1 MSFWD
6 SFLSP
11 FESVSLDYD
20 HQHSDSW
27 YNAAFT
33 AGGDMPFGS
42 TDSCDDA
49 HGFGGFLDINPSTGL
64 SMIEDSVIDVSGTVF
79 GDSMDTFGSGW
90 SGGND
95 W

>member
-1 MSFWD
+1 MTFWD
-6 SFLSP
+6 SFLSA
-11 FESVSLDYD
+11 FESTGLGSD
-20 HQHSDSW
+20 HPHSDSG

-33 AGGDMPFGS
+33 SDNDMSFGS
-42 TDSCDDA
+42 TDPFDDA
-49 HGFGGFLDINPSTGL
+49 HGFGGFPDINPSTGL
-64 SMIEDSVIDVSGTVF
+64 SMLDDSVIDVSGTVF